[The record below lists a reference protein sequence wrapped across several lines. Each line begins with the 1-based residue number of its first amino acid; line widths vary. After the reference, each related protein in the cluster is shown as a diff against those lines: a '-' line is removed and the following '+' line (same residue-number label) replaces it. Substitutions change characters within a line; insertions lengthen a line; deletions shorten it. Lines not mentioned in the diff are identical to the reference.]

1 MIVTTEEAIA
11 MFFTALLLLG
21 FLFAFLFM
29 VFLKVNAK
37 KSEIIDAR
45 TKKKKAKDKI
55 KADRKRN
62 YIDYFW
68 SDKDRFSW
76 ISIFLI
82 FFIFLG
88 LSIHTYISI
97 MFSIAVTALS
107 VLFLFFAYQSY
118 KNFPKKA
125 KAELD
130 KFESTIMSAVEK
142 EVSFDGDNIQ
152 IFSNEDEEF
161 DTKPKIFAF
170 PVEVTKIP
178 FPPFQMMAKNQA
190 IISTRKHEFLVLSRE
205 YFSIGKNAS
214 KFNLLKPVPPKAGE
228 FDEYYY
234 SQMRN
239 VKYDGKKECIN
250 IIYRDHEDDV
260 SFPCK
265 KNSKDLTSAMKA
277 LKEKLRLNE
286 RQRMRKI
293 EEHKHYEDIK
303 ERRAC
308 LKESKEEEEK
318 AKETKKEKSE

>member
-1 MIVTTEEAIA
+1 
-11 MFFTALLLLG
+11 
-21 FLFAFLFM
+21 
-29 VFLKVNAK
+29 
-37 KSEIIDAR
+37 
-45 TKKKKAKDKI
+45 
-55 KADRKRN
+55 
-62 YIDYFW
+62 
-68 SDKDRFSW
+68 
-76 ISIFLI
+76 
-82 FFIFLG
+82 
-88 LSIHTYISI
+88 
-97 MFSIAVTALS
+97 MFSIAMTALS
-107 VLFLFFAYQSY
+107 VLFLFFSYQSY
-118 KNFPKKA
+118 KKFPQKA

-130 KFESTIMSAVEK
+130 KFEKTIMDAVKK

-161 DTKPKIFAF
+161 DTQPKIFAF

-178 FPPFQMMAKNQA
+178 FPPFQMMAKKQE
-190 IISTRKHEFLVLSRE
+190 IIATRKHEFLVLSRE

-239 VKYDGKKECIN
+239 VKYDGAKECIN

-265 KNSKDLTSAMKA
+265 KKSKDLAPAMKA

-293 EEHKHYEDIK
+293 EEHRHYEEIK
-303 ERRAC
+303 AKRA
-308 LKESKEEEEK
+308 EGKEEE
-318 AKETKKEKSE
+318 

>member
-1 MIVTTEEAIA
+1 MIVSTEEAIA

-21 FLFAFLFM
+21 FLSAFLFM
-29 VFLKVNAK
+29 VFLKANAK

-45 TKKKKAKDKI
+45 TKKKKATDKA

-76 ISIFLI
+76 ISIFLL

-97 MFSIAVTALS
+97 MFSIVMTALS
-107 VLFLFFAYQSY
+107 VIFLFFAYQSY
-118 KNFPKKA
+118 KKFPQKA
-125 KAELD
+125 KAELE
-130 KFESTIMSAVEK
+130 KFETTIMSAVKK

-152 IFSNEDEEF
+152 IFSNDDEAF
-161 DTKPKIFAF
+161 DTEPQIFQF
-170 PVEVTKIP
+170 PVEVSKIP
-178 FPPFQMMAKNQA
+178 FPPFQMMAKKQE
-190 IISTRKHEFLVLSRE
+190 IISTRKYEFLVLSRE
-205 YFSIGKNAS
+205 YFSIGKGAA
-214 KFNLLKPVPPKAGE
+214 KFNLLKPGPPKAGE

-239 VKYDGKKECIN
+239 VKYDASTECIN

-265 KNSKDLTSAMKA
+265 KLNKDLAPAMKA

-303 ERRAC
+303 EKRAS
-308 LKESKEEEEK
+308 LKESNAEEE
-318 AKETKKEKSE
+318 KEKSE

>member
-1 MIVTTEEAIA
+1 MIVSTEEAIA
-11 MFFTALLLLG
+11 MFFASLLLLG
-21 FLFAFLFM
+21 FLAAFLFM
-29 VFLKVNAK
+29 VFLKVSAK
-37 KSEIIDAR
+37 KSEIDVAR
-45 TKKKKAKDKI
+45 AKKKKAKDAL
-55 KADRKRN
+55 KAKRKRN

-68 SDKDRFSW
+68 SDKDRFLW
-76 ISIFLI
+76 ISMFLI

-107 VLFLFFAYQSY
+107 VIFLFFAYQSY
-118 KNFPKKA
+118 KNFPIKA

-130 KFESTIMSAVEK
+130 KFENKIMEQVEK

-152 IFSNEDEEF
+152 VFSNKDDEF
-161 DTKPKIFAF
+161 DTKPQIFKF
-170 PVEVTKIP
+170 PTNVTKIP
-178 FPPFQMMAKNQA
+178 FPPFQMLPKKQA
-190 IISTRKHEFLVLSRE
+190 IIATRKHEFLVLSRE

-214 KFNLLKPVPPKAGE
+214 MFDLLNPKPPKAGE

-239 VKYDGKKECIN
+239 VQYDAKAQTIN

-265 KNSKDLTSAMKA
+265 KLNKDLKPAMKA

-303 ERRAC
+303 ARRMKDKEKKEE
-308 LKESKEEEEK
+308 KESE
-318 AKETKKEKSE
+318 

>member
-37 KSEIIDAR
+37 KTEIIDAR
-45 TKKKKAKDKI
+45 TKKKKAKDKAR
-55 KADRKRN
+55 ADLKRN

-88 LSIHTYISI
+88 LSIHTYMSI
-97 MFSIAVTALS
+97 MFSIAMTALS
-107 VLFLFFAYQSY
+107 VLFLLFAYQSY

-125 KAELD
+125 KAELE

-152 IFSNEDEEF
+152 VFSNKDDEF
-161 DTKPKIFAF
+161 DTQPKIFAF
-170 PVEVTKIP
+170 PVEITKIP

-190 IISTRKHEFLVLSRE
+190 IIATRKHEFLVLSRE

-265 KNSKDLTSAMKA
+265 KKSKDLAPAMKA

-293 EEHKHYEDIK
+293 EEHRHYEEIK
-303 ERRAC
+303 SRRA
-308 LKESKEEEEK
+308 EEK
-318 AKETKKEKSE
+318 KEQEKSE

>member
-1 MIVTTEEAIA
+1 MIVSTEEAIA

-21 FLFAFLFM
+21 FLSAFLFM

-45 TKKKKAKDKI
+45 TKKKKAKDKARA
-55 KADRKRN
+55 KVRKN
-62 YIDYFW
+62 YFDYFW

-97 MFSIAVTALS
+97 MFSIVITALS
-107 VLFLFFAYQSY
+107 VIFLFFAYQSY
-118 KNFPKKA
+118 KKFPQKA
-125 KAELD
+125 KSELE
-130 KFESTIMSAVEK
+130 KFENTIMSAVEK

-152 IFSNEDEEF
+152 IFSNVDDAF

-170 PVEVTKIP
+170 PSDVTKIP
-178 FPPFQMMAKNQA
+178 FPPFQMMAKKQE
-190 IISTRKHEFLVLSRE
+190 IIATRKHEFLVLSRE
-205 YFSIGKNAS
+205 YFSIGKGAS
-214 KFNLLKPVPPKAGE
+214 KFNLLSPVPPKAGE

-239 VKYDGKKECIN
+239 VKYDAKKQCIN

-265 KNSKDLTSAMKA
+265 KLSKDLPKAMKA

-303 ERRAC
+303 EKRTNI
-308 LKESKEEEEK
+308 
-318 AKETKKEKSE
+318 KETSEEDKKEL